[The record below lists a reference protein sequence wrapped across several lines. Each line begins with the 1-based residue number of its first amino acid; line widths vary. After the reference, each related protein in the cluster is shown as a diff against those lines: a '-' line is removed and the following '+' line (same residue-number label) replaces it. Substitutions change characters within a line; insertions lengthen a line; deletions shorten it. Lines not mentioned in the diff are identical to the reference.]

1 MTASKSSLGGFFSSR
16 WFMGL
21 AFFVLVLLLIAF
33 TRAYYQNFQ
42 IQEEIKRLQSESQKL
57 EARRIET
64 LDLLNYVKSP
74 AYVEEKARTE
84 LNMVKEGE
92 HMAIITN
99 QSGGNRN
106 GQVRNTM
113 LQSDNISNPLKWW
126 NYFFH

>member
-1 MTASKSSLGGFFSSR
+1 
-16 WFMGL
+16 MGL
-21 AFFVLVLLLIAF
+21 AFFVLALLLVAF

-42 IQEEIKRLQSESQKL
+42 IQQEIKRLQSESQKL
-57 EARRIET
+57 ESKRIET

-99 QSGGNRN
+99 QSGGNRS
-106 GQVRNTM
+106 GQVRNSM